1 MSFVTNQA
9 FMHLNALNRMNSQ
22 FGLQQANQNLT
33 DMTANSRQC
42 GPLRSLK
49 REQQLMFGSLQDQF
63 MGKCAEVNEKSL
75 KELQKKDIQRSFST
89 FA

>member
-9 FMHLNALNRMNSQ
+9 FMNLSAMNRLNSQ
-22 FGLQQANQNLT
+22 FGVQRANQNLT

-42 GPLRSLK
+42 GPLRTLK

>member
-1 MSFVTNQA
+1 MSFVTNQL
-9 FMHLNALNRMNSQ
+9 FMNLNAMNKLNSQ
-22 FGLQQANQNLT
+22 YGIQRANQSLT

-42 GPLRSLK
+42 GPLRTLK

-75 KELQKKDIQRSFST
+75 KELQKKNIQSSFST